1 MDANQ
6 KKIAAAISGVLA
18 YIKTEEEILCAQRM
32 GAAPAAGFPVP
43 LPAPVKL
50 WGVSGRQQQMQL
62 RNLMQLRS
70 FKGTHFR

>member
-1 MDANQ
+1 MNTNQ

-18 YIKTEEEILCAQRM
+18 YIKTEEEVLCAQLM
-32 GAAPAAGFPVP
+32 GAGPTMGLP
-43 LPAPVKL
+43 LTPPAPVKL

-70 FKGTHFR
+70 FKGTQSR